1 MEYKKEIINM
11 TKKTKV
17 GIIGGSINNGWAS
30 GTHIPAL
37 QHLEEYELTAV
48 GTSNKESAQK
58 SAEAFEATHGF
69 DQIEELAQHDD
80 VDMVV
85 VSINVKEH
93 YDAVKT
99 IIPTGKPIYS
109 EWPLGSTTE
118 EAIEMQEWVATHHIP
133 TAIGLQ
139 ARQAPAINYVRD
151 LIAEGY
157 VGKVLSAQLRV
168 SMQGM
173 GAKADKSTA
182 YLFDRT
188 SGGNLLTIVG
198 GHNIDAFTYMLGDF
212 AELSATTV
220 QQFAEVQLED
230 IQKVI
235 EKTTD
240 DQILVT
246 GKLTNGAAA
255 SIHIQGGVK
264 HPKGVTLEI
273 FGDQGSIV
281 LTAPMTIQFGS
292 HQLLGAGV
300 GDAELQELTIPD
312 SYYSVP
318 ESLKNDPGYVLNI
331 AQVYHKFAQ
340 DIQEGTSLT
349 PNFADAVKVHQ
360 LIDAIRKSAQTG
372 ERQYL

>member
-1 MEYKKEIINM
+1 M
-11 TKKTKV
+11 TKKIRV
-17 GIIGGSINNGWAS
+17 GIIGGSVNNGWANS
-30 GTHIPAL
+30 THIPAV

-48 GTSNKESAQK
+48 ATSNKESAAK
-58 SAEAFEATHGF
+58 SAEAFKATHGF
-69 DQIEELAQHDD
+69 DQIEELAQHPD

-93 YDAVKT
+93 YHAVKT
-99 IIPTGKPIYS
+99 VIPAGKPIYS

-118 EAIEMQEWVATHHIP
+118 EAIEMQQWVEEHQIP

-139 ARQAPAINYVRD
+139 ARQAPAIKYVKE
-151 LIAEGY
+151 LLKEGY
-157 VGKVLSAQLRV
+157 VGKVLSAQLKV

-173 GAKADKSTA
+173 GGKADKSTA

-188 SGGNLLTIVG
+188 YGGNLLTIVG
-198 GHNIDAFTYMLGDF
+198 GHNIDAFTYMVGDF
-212 AELSATTV
+212 AELSATTA
-220 QQFAEVQLED
+220 QQYAEVELED

-264 HPKGVTLEI
+264 HQTGVTIEI
-273 FGDQGSIV
+273 FGDQGTIV
-281 LTAPMTIQFGS
+281 LHAPMTIQFGS
-292 HQLLGAGV
+292 HDLLGASSA
-300 GDAELQELTIPD
+300 DAELQELTIPD
-312 SYYSVP
+312 TYYSAP
-318 ESLKNDPGYVLNI
+318 DSLQDDSGMVLNI
-331 AQVYHKFAQ
+331 AQVYRAFAQ
-340 DIQEGTSLT
+340 DIQEGTSLVS
-349 PNFADAVKVHQ
+349 NFADAVKVHK
-360 LIDAIRKSAQTG
+360 LIDAIQKSAQTG